1 MPVAEVT
8 VEPKRVRGALAAR
21 RRALRNAPFAVRI
34 TRRDGNLA
42 ATIYRRTLNSRRL
55 NRLARL
61 TAIGP
66 AAFTA
71 ATPLLRAALNAADRA
86 ALNAADRTARFDP
99 GPYLPIDANWGVRL
113 ACFGLV
119 GTGLRDTSRL
129 VQTARRLRDADATEA
144 SWWLGQMTSPTG
156 PRAVR
161 ALRILLEAVP

>member
-55 NRLARL
+55 NRLTRL

-66 AAFTA
+66 GAFTA
-71 ATPLLRAALNAADRA
+71 ATPLLRA